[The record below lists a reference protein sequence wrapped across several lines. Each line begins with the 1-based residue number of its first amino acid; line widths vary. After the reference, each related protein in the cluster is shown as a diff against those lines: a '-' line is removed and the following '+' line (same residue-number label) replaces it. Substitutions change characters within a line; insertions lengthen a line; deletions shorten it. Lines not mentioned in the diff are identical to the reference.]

1 MFLHLGGD
9 KIIPKK
15 DIIAIMNYK
24 KGNSVINKD
33 FIQVAQ
39 DEGFIENISELD
51 KEKSYVITNEKVYI
65 SSISCNTLKKRA
77 REVFVLNESTVCS

>member
-24 KGNSVINKD
+24 KGNSNINKD
-33 FIQVAQ
+33 FIQIAQ
-39 DEGFIENISELD
+39 DEGFLENISEVD
-51 KEKSYVITNEKVYI
+51 KEKSYIITNEKVYI
-65 SSISCNTLKKRA
+65 SSISCNTLKKRSK
-77 REVFVLNESTVCS
+77 EVFVFEE

>member
-15 DIIAIMNYK
+15 DIIAIMDYK
-24 KGNSVINKD
+24 KGNSNINKD

-39 DEGFIENISELD
+39 DEGFLENISEVD
-51 KEKSYVITNEKVYI
+51 KEKSYIITNEKVYI
-65 SSISCNTLKKRA
+65 SSISCNTLKKRSK
-77 REVFVLNESTVCS
+77 EVFVFEE